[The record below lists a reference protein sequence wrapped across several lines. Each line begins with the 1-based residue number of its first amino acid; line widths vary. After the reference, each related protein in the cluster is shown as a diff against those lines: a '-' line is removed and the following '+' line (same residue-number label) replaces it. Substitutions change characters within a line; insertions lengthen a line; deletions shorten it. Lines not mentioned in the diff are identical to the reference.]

1 MIYLTGLHNNQM
13 EKETLRGIYNKFSK
27 QFEDVICPHLTDVK
41 NECHKN
47 FFLTLL
53 KNSSE
58 LWVYIGPEW
67 QEDVQLKREVNHAK
81 LHNIKIK
88 YIRWDF

>member
-1 MIYLTGLHNNQM
+1 MIYLTGLHKTKM

-27 QFEDVICPHLTDVK
+27 QFEDIICPHLADV
-41 NECHKN
+41 ECHDN
-47 FFLTLL
+47 FFLNLV

-58 LWVYIGPEW
+58 LWVYLGLDW
-67 QEDVQLKREVNHAK
+67 QEDPILKNEVKQAK

-88 YIRWDF
+88 YIRWD